1 MVLLQLTLILLGAK
15 KKASKKE
22 AFLILKFNLN
32 NYLLPAEVS
41 DLAV

>member
-1 MVLLQLTLILLGAK
+1 MVLLQLILILLGAK

-32 NYLLPAEVS
+32 NYLLPAGVS